1 MGYTPQNP
9 NGQTNSN
16 NSSPVALANEQVQD
30 GFITGQAGQSVLGN
44 NILLTTA
51 GTGWID
57 TLTTNRVSY
66 RSFYCQV
73 IGSAGISAGQ
83 IIFEC
88 TNDIT
93 TAPIALTWFDDSLV
107 TGATINTFTTISA
120 STNRWFSGKI
130 TYRFI
135 RCRISTAF
143 VGGTIQAITK
153 LSATD
158 YLPIVNRVSQATGQ
172 TFATSIAT
180 LPALAGGTNS
190 IGGVTL
196 RGDTAQGASTYSN
209 AISNATNSLTQLK
222 AGATTINTIHASN
235 VGSTGRWLKIFNAL
249 GASVVMGTT
258 NANLNYYIPAGQSIS
273 INCGTFGIRLPTG
286 FTIAIT
292 AGIANNDNTA
302 TGTANEVVV
311 STTYF

>member
-16 NSSPVALANEQVQD
+16 NSSPVVLANEQVQD

-83 IIFEC
+83 IIFEG

-93 TAPIALTWFDDSLV
+93 TAPIALTWYDDAVV
-107 TGATINTFTTISA
+107 TGATINSFIAISA

-153 LSATD
+153 LSLSD
-158 YLPIVNRVSQATGQ
+158 YTPRVTTTSQATGQ

-180 LPALAGGTNS
+180 LPTLATGTNS

-196 RGDTAQGASTYSN
+196 RGDTGQGASTYFSI
-209 AISNATNSLTQLK
+209 ISNNTNSLTQVK
-222 AGATTINTIHASN
+222 SGATTVNMMHVGNISASP
-235 VGSTGRWLKIFNAL
+235 RYLKIFNSL
-249 GASVVMGTT
+249 SASVVMGTT
-258 NANLNYYIPAGQSIS
+258 NANLNFLIPAGQSIS
-273 INCGTFGIRLPTG
+273 INCGVFANRFPTG
-286 FTIAIT
+286 FTLAIT
-292 AGIANNDNTA
+292 AGIANNDNTS
-302 TGTANEVVV
+302 TGTANEVIATG
-311 STTYF
+311 SLF